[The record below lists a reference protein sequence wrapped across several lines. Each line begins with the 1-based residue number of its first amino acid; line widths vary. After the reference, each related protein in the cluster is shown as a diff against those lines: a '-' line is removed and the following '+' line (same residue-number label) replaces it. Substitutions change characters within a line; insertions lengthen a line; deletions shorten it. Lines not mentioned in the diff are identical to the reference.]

1 MAMKTFTN
9 SKHEPGR
16 FYMRD
21 YLTQIGD
28 FQKADLAFQAN
39 EFSRWEIGQKGLYI
53 KSLIMKQAPTPFI
66 FANVKECLKHAKHE
80 NNKTDIAYFKGWM
93 KKGVKYL
100 NIDSNNRNNVILEF
114 IKGTGGITLPHGR
127 WVIDGSRVVIDS
139 TNDTYKTMPELIR
152 TQFYDATIFV
162 ISYTVETRNG
172 LSLLFRLVNDGKP
185 LNHPEKLNSFVTVTA
200 NIIRELASKHG
211 KYFAHKSQ
219 NWFAES
225 ARNRRGIDDFIAGC
239 AFVYAKPATNIS
251 PKSLEDFYRDGSD
264 SEQEMESFKKVFN
277 AFMKDVMTENAYAI
291 YNRNSILDLF
301 FIYKTMHNDKRKIN
315 DNEEFLKAYM
325 VVLAELLESKELH
338 VVDGAVDPKSFET
351 MIGGRSMNNNIV
363 RNRLILEKFDME
375 SLTTKHDKKRGFS
388 PKDKMIMSVRSGF
401 LTAEKKDIALPL
413 LHTNAYHGGHVVP
426 HSKGGET
433 SLDNGVIQEAV
444 DNLKLGANE
453 LNV

>member
-9 SKHEPGR
+9 SKHEYGR

-127 WVIDGSRVVIDS
+127 WVIDGIRVVIDS

-162 ISYTVETRNG
+162 ISYTVETRDG
-172 LSLLFRLVNDGKP
+172 LSLLFLLVNELQTLLKP
-185 LNHPEKLNSFVTVTA
+185 LFFHLYQRTVILNHL
-200 NIIRELASKHG
+200 
-211 KYFAHKSQ
+211 
-219 NWFAES
+219 WFQQL
-225 ARNRRGIDDFIAGC
+225 R
-239 AFVYAKPATNIS
+239 TH
-251 PKSLEDFYRDGSD
+251 L
-264 SEQEMESFKKVFN
+264 
-277 AFMKDVMTENAYAI
+277 
-291 YNRNSILDLF
+291 
-301 FIYKTMHNDKRKIN
+301 
-315 DNEEFLKAYM
+315 
-325 VVLAELLESKELH
+325 
-338 VVDGAVDPKSFET
+338 
-351 MIGGRSMNNNIV
+351 
-363 RNRLILEKFDME
+363 
-375 SLTTKHDKKRGFS
+375 
-388 PKDKMIMSVRSGF
+388 
-401 LTAEKKDIALPL
+401 
-413 LHTNAYHGGHVVP
+413 
-426 HSKGGET
+426 
-433 SLDNGVIQEAV
+433 
-444 DNLKLGANE
+444 
-453 LNV
+453 